1 MDPDVVRANVI
12 HGRQHAVQDVIDAVI
27 LAAALEREHIARL
40 RHDADSTL
48 VALRRGA
55 DGARLLIGEILAD
68 TAAVDVFLGVHNGG
82 CKLQRLLLREGQNM
96 KRQPL
101 RALAPDAGQR
111 GKLVDEIF
119 KCVRKK

>member
-1 MDPDVVRANVI
+1 
-12 HGRQHAVQDVIDAVI
+12 
-27 LAAALEREHIARL
+27 
-40 RHDADSTL
+40 
-48 VALRRGA
+48 
-55 DGARLLIGEILAD
+55 
-68 TAAVDVFLGVHNGG
+68 
-82 CKLQRLLLREGQNM
+82 M